1 LLVTVCGRQ
10 RRRIGGSL
18 QVTPQR
24 VSTGPVDRERCHAHD
39 DRDHDPD
46 EDDGLAALG
55 AAAQLN
61 R

>member
-1 LLVTVCGRQ
+1 LLIAVSSRQ

-18 QVTPQR
+18 QVTPER
-24 VSTGPVDRERCHAHD
+24 VSTGPVDSERSHAHD

-46 EDDGLAALG
+46 EDDGLAALD
-55 AAAQLN
+55 AAAPLS